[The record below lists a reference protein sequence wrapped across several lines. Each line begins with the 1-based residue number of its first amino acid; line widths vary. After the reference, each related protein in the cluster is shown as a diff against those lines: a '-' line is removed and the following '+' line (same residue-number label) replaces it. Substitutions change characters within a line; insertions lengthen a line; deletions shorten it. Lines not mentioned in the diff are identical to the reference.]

1 MRKWTESEA
10 IKAVTSAGASK
21 THGKTFSIKGGLS
34 GLKACSAM
42 DFLQNKCGY
51 IFLV

>member
-1 MRKWTESEA
+1 MSN
-10 IKAVTSAGASK
+10 
-21 THGKTFSIKGGLS
+21 KTFTIKGGLS

-51 IFLV
+51 TFLV